1 MWNFHLYPIQE
12 ISFYTQYRKFPSKMY
27 QIGNK
32 LCILYKLYKSHSLQ
46 GLVYMLY
53 YSIQQ
58 YVIKFVSDLRHD
70 GGFLP
75 VLRFLQPKKNWPPR
89 YSWNIVVS
97 GVKHH
102 TPKPKPTC
110 HSLMDDQFV
119 TTTCELF
126 VMIRWWQR
134 YLYFTNQHK
143 EVDFYR

>member
-75 VLRFLQPKKNWPPR
+75 VLRFLQPNKTDRHDIAEILEQKPWLAWNQNNVSKLSEMFMCGLLFQWANGKNQLLC
-89 YSWNIVVS
+89 V
-97 GVKHH
+97 G
-102 TPKPKPTC
+102 
-110 HSLMDDQFV
+110 
-119 TTTCELF
+119 
-126 VMIRWWQR
+126 
-134 YLYFTNQHK
+134 
-143 EVDFYR
+143 